1 MPRPSAAPIPP
12 AVMRQIVAM
21 ADCDARTIATY
32 IDGSRVTD
40 AAITDRIE
48 GALRH
53 YGYARLVRAR
63 GEAVQP

>member
-1 MPRPSAAPIPP
+1 
-12 AVMRQIVAM
+12 MRQIVAM